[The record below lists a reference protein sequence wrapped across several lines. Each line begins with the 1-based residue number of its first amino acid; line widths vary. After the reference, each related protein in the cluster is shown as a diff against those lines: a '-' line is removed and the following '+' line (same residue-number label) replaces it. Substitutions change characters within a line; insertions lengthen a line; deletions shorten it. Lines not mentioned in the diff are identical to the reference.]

1 MLYIY
6 YFMTQIIKFNI
17 IIDIEYIDNEK
28 IGRYNVMSFIIDKK
42 KRLFLSKQP
51 HYNLNGSISV
61 GVSNFLIKFYL

>member
-28 IGRYNVMSFIIDKK
+28 IVRYNVMSLIIDKK
-42 KRLFLSKQP
+42 RGCFYQN
-51 HYNLNGSISV
+51 NLI
-61 GVSNFLIKFYL
+61 IT